1 MIDVGDLTAKLLSHP
16 LYASIGSEAAL
27 RRFMR
32 AHVFCVWD
40 FMSLLKALQ
49 RGLTCVEIPWRPR
62 GDGAARRFINE
73 IVLAEESDTHPASGY
88 VSHFELYREAM
99 YDAGADEVPI
109 DSFLARLREGDSIAT
124 ALARTSL
131 PSGVRDFVATT
142 FGFLDGNS
150 LHRIAAAFTYGREDV
165 IPDMFRRLVR
175 QLARHKPQRWSRFL
189 YYLERHIEVDGDQH
203 GPLAHRLLARLCGDD
218 AQKWREAGEAA
229 RQALEARI
237 RLWDALLTDI
247 GSGEQVSFD
256 SIGKIVLA
264 AD

>member
-1 MIDVGDLTAKLLSHP
+1 MIDVDDLTTKLLSHP
-16 LYASIGSEAAL
+16 LYASIGSEPAL

-49 RGLTCVEIPWRPR
+49 RGLTCIETPWHPR
-62 GDGAARRFINE
+62 GDREARRFINE
-73 IVLAEESDTHPASGY
+73 IVVVEESDAHPAGGY

-99 YDAGADEVPI
+99 HDGGADEAPLE
-109 DSFLARLREGDSIAT
+109 SFLARLHGGDSVAT
-124 ALARTSL
+124 ALACTSL
-131 PSGVRDFVATT
+131 PPGVQDFVTTT
-142 FGFLDGNS
+142 FGFLEGGS

-175 QLARHKPQRWSRFL
+175 QLAQHSPQRWGKFL
-189 YYLERHIEVDGDQH
+189 YYLERHIEVDGGQH

-218 AQKWREAGEAA
+218 AQRWREAGEAA

-237 RLWDALLTDI
+237 RLWDALLADI
-247 GSGEQVSFD
+247 GSEEPGPL
-256 SIGKIVLA
+256 KMPRA
-264 AD
+264 K